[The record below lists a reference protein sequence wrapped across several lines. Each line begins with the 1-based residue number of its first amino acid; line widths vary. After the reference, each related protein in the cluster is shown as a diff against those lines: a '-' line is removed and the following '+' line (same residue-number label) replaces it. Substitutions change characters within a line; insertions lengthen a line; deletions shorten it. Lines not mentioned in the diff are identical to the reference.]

1 MRMWKVMFLAL
12 VLASSLFAVTN
23 AYAQNLQR
31 GEIRGIVYDT
41 SHALVPNAKVTIF
54 NPSTGYKRE
63 LTTDS
68 SGSYGFLQLLPG
80 VYQLKAE
87 AQGFAAITITDVNV
101 EIGASLNLDI
111 TLPVKGQTA
120 TVTVS
125 AASAGPIDTSTAGIN
140 QVINQKNVE
149 DLPLAGRDYRDLA
162 QLSSSAEVVPGLRGG
177 IRLGG
182 QQSDYSG
189 LTIDGQDSFN
199 NFFGEFFGSL
209 ETKNF
214 TVPLDS
220 VQEFQVVT
228 NGFAPEFGRAT
239 GGLINVITKSGT
251 NEVHGTAHYNARSGS
266 TTRPFEI
273 PGEPSI
279 EPNINLRQQYG
290 GTIGLPIHKNS
301 QFLFLATDIQ
311 HSDGPIVT
319 QFCNPGPDQA
329 GCVAALNN
337 TTGPIFAACSPATCP
352 PGSVALPANVTPGVA
367 LLPTGCGNPAAGDF
381 VLKDCYGAANLG
393 ALLGSNIQFNNFYT
407 VLGHWDW
414 QMTPANHFSIR
425 GYGTRNHTNG
435 FNGAA
440 GQSIIQNSFLNTEN
454 FINQGISGVFSL
466 NTVLGRKVNE
476 IRVSVQGETRK
487 RHPNSSS
494 PVFAIDD
501 SSVGSG
507 LTIGS
512 PFSTGVGERFYLP
525 INNDNGKF
533 EAADNFAYTFG
544 KHDIKFG
551 GDVNSFVDRKDSFVG
566 WAAGEWDFGTLA
578 AFGSPTTSP
587 SPFILNQG
595 IGLDGL
601 DPGVLGA
608 GSTLFP
614 NYQTDLGLYWQ
625 DKWQMMPKF
634 TLTYGLRWD
643 GTWNPQPQTPLVGQT
658 VLIGEG
664 AGTRQSSVPQRVPND
679 FMQFGPRIGFA
690 WNARGSEHPTI
701 VRGAWGLYYAQA
713 IAGIFFPTA
722 GGGHLTHCFGCST
735 PAGFPGF
742 PYIIPNKSTLNVT
755 QLCTTPD
762 PVSGTVFGCPAPTS
776 GGGYVDP
783 RFRNPRVSNLTGS
796 VEQTLAKNLV
806 LTGTFAYVHSWHLR
820 TGGYDAE
827 EAWQR
832 NNISCGTDAFGR
844 TLLCGTPGGPADRLD
859 TTLTSA
865 MTETASFSHGN
876 YYSVVVNI
884 NKRFSNHFQVFAN
897 YIWSRNKD
905 NASSERDTDTY
916 FGAQDPRNINLDYGR
931 NGLDVTHQFK
941 AAGVYDLPW
950 GFTVSSSL
958 IAHTGVPFPLYVNV
972 DINGDET
979 SDNGHNNDRPT
990 FTRANGKTF
999 LLGRYPFDQPGYFE
1013 WDARLAKDFH
1023 FHERYNVQLQAD
1035 FFNVTNRANLYSNPD
1050 TAGTVDYTPNCVANP
1065 TPGIAGF
1072 SCTPFTSAT
1081 LAAAKTT
1088 LGYRTINQFAPSG
1101 TPFSFQAGIR
1111 FSF

>member
-1 MRMWKVMFLAL
+1 MRMWKVMVLAL
-12 VLASSLFAVTN
+12 VLGGSLFTLTN
-23 AYAQNLQR
+23 AGAQNLQR
-31 GEIRGIVYDT
+31 GEIRGFVYDT
-41 SHALVPNAKVTIF
+41 SRALVPNAKVTIF

-63 LTTDS
+63 LTTDP

-80 VYQLKAE
+80 IYQLKAE
-87 AQGFAAITITDVNV
+87 APGFAAITITDVNV
-101 EIGASLNLDI
+101 DIGASLSLDI

-140 QVINQKNVE
+140 QVINEKNIE

-266 TTRPFEI
+266 TTEPFEI
-273 PGEPSI
+273 PGSPSVQ
-279 EPNINLRQQYG
+279 PNINLRQQYG

-311 HSDGPIVT
+311 HSNGPIVT

-329 GCVAALNN
+329 GCVAALNG
-337 TTGPIFAACSPATCP
+337 TTGPVFAACSPATCP
-352 PGSVALPANVTPGVA
+352 PGSVALPANVASGVA
-367 LLPTGCGNPAAGDF
+367 LLPAGCGNPAAGDF
-381 VLKDCYGAANLG
+381 VLKDCYGVANLG
-393 ALLGSNIQFNNFYT
+393 ALLGSNAQFNNFYT

-454 FINQGISGVFSL
+454 FINQGISGVFAL

-476 IRVSVQGETRK
+476 IRVSIQGETRK
-487 RHPNSSS
+487 RHANSAS
-494 PVFAIDD
+494 PVFALDD
-501 SSVGSG
+501 TTVGSG

-512 PFSTGVGERFYLP
+512 PFSTGVGTRFYLP

-551 GDVNSFVDRKDSFVG
+551 GDVSSFVDRKDSFVG
-566 WAAGEWDFGTLA
+566 WSAGEWDFPSLA
-578 AFGSPTTSP
+578 SFGSPTTAP
-587 SPFILNQG
+587 MPFGLNEG

-601 DPGVLGA
+601 NPGILGA

-625 DKWQMMPKF
+625 DKWQVTPKF

-643 GTWNPQPQTPLVGQT
+643 GTWNPQPQTPLVGKV

-679 FMQFGPRIGFA
+679 FVQFGPRLGFS
-690 WNARGSEHPTI
+690 WSARGSEHPTV

-722 GGGHLTHCFGCST
+722 GGGHLTHCFGCAT

-742 PYIIPNKSTLNVT
+742 PYVIPNRSTLNIT

-762 PVSGTVFGCPAPTS
+762 PVSGTHFGCPAPTS

-783 RFRNPRVSNLTGS
+783 QFKNPRVSNLTGS

-806 LTGTFAYVHSWHLR
+806 LTATFAYVHSWHLR

-832 NNISCGTDAFGR
+832 NNVSCGTDAFGR
-844 TLLCGTPGGPADRLD
+844 TLLCGIPGGAANVLD
-859 TTLTSA
+859 TSLTSA
-865 MTETASFSHGN
+865 MTETASFSRGN
-876 YYSVVVNI
+876 YYSVVVNLT
-884 NKRFSNHFQVFAN
+884 KRFSNHFQVFAN
-897 YIWSRNKD
+897 YIWSQNKD

-916 FGAQDPRNINLDYGR
+916 FGAQDPINLNLDYGR

-950 GFTVSSSL
+950 GFTASSSL
-958 IAHTGVPFPLYVNV
+958 IAHTGVPFPLYINMDV
-972 DINGDET
+972 NGDGT

-990 FTRANGKTF
+990 FTNASGKTF
-999 LLGRYPFDQPGYFE
+999 LLGRYPFDQPGFFE
-1013 WDARLAKDFH
+1013 WDARLAKDIH
-1023 FHERYNVQLQAD
+1023 FHERYTVQLQAD

-1050 TAGTVDYTPNCVANP
+1050 TAGTVDYFHNCSPNA
-1065 TPGIAGF
+1065 PGIAGF
-1072 SCTPFTSAT
+1072 SCTPFTSTT
-1081 LAAAKTT
+1081 LAAAKAA
-1088 LGYRTINQFAPSG
+1088 LGYRTINQYAPSA
-1101 TPFSFQAGIR
+1101 TPFSFQAGVR